1 MSVSESSHEEH
12 SSLDY
17 NNEVG
22 TGRNTDIPHDALS
35 TCMLSDH
42 AHFDTNLSS
51 ILNSLTLL
59 IVQKWRGSI
68 RQEQDLPSPY
78 SDRVHSTVVF

>member
-22 TGRNTDIPHDALS
+22 TGRDTDIPHDALS

-51 ILNSLTLL
+51 IIELLNSVDSAEVEREYQT
-59 IVQKWRGSI
+59 RARPSI
-68 RQEQDLPSPY
+68 SIL
-78 SDRVHSTVVF
+78 